1 MATTNLGRVAYVD
14 KGAYNAATT
23 YKKKDVVLY
32 QNGSYVYINN
42 TPPAGNV
49 PTNATYWQVM
59 LDPTDMN
66 AAAELF
72 YSGGSE
78 PSSPN
83 VKVWLD
89 VDEPDLLLDF
99 EQRIA
104 ALEALHS

>member
-42 TPPAGNV
+42 TPTSGNV

-59 LDPTDMN
+59 LDPTAMN
-66 AAAELF
+66 AASELF
-72 YSGGSE
+72 YSGGIE

-89 VDEPDLLLDF
+89 DNEPDLLLDF